1 MSLFQIIGALLGL
14 TAALAYL
21 NERHL
26 HLPIPIGVTLGGLV
40 TSVVLLLVGALGPE
54 RRWLSE
60 LLAHIDFQQMLL
72 HGLLG
77 ILLFAGA
84 LEVDLEDLMRVRIPV
99 LVLSIVSTTVSTLVV
114 GTALWELLRAMG
126 HGIPYL
132 WALLFGALISPTDPI
147 AVMGLLADAG
157 APRELSTLIT
167 GESLFND
174 GVAVVLFTIVLG
186 LVTGGEG
193 ASAGAVARLFLQE
206 AVGGMAY
213 GLALGA
219 AAYHFL
225 RRVDEPTT
233 EILITVA
240 VTTAGYALAD
250 RIGTSGPLA
259 MVVAG
264 LLVGNRGRMLAMS
277 EGTRKRLDNFWVV
290 LDQILNALLFVL
302 IGLQIL
308 VLPVRSS
315 WLLVGALTIPLLLGA
330 RLVSVWVPMRF
341 LPIRDEFGPYA
352 TRVLTWG
359 GLRGGIA
366 IALALSLP
374 RGGERPVFV
383 VVTYVVV
390 VFSIL
395 VQGLTI
401 KRVAR
406 GAGLLPLR
414 LFGSGARERDG
425 AGLTREPTERT

>member
-1 MSLFQIIGALLGL
+1 MSLFEIIGTLFAL
-14 TAALAYL
+14 TAALAYV

-40 TSVVLLLVGALGPE
+40 TSLVLLLVGALAPE
-54 RRWLSE
+54 RRWLTD
-60 LLAHIDFQQMLL
+60 LLAHIDFEQMLL
-72 HGLLG
+72 EGLLG
-77 ILLFAGA
+77 VMLFAGA
-84 LEVDLEDLMRVRIPV
+84 LEVNLEDLMKVRSPV
-99 LVLSIVSTTVSTLVV
+99 LVLSLVSTVVSTLVV
-114 GTALWELLRAMG
+114 GTAFWALLHAIH

-157 APRELSTLIT
+157 APRELSTLVT

-186 LVTGGEG
+186 LVTGGTG
-193 ASAGAVARLFLQE
+193 ASAGAAAALFLEE
-206 AVGGMAY
+206 AVGGVVY
-213 GLALGA
+213 GLALGWI
-219 AAYHFL
+219 AYHFL

-240 VTTAGYALAD
+240 MTTAGYALAD

-264 LLVGNRGRMLAMS
+264 LLVGNHGRVFAMS
-277 EGTRKRLDNFWVV
+277 DATRQRLDNFWVV

-302 IGLQIL
+302 IGLQVL
-308 VLPVRSS
+308 VLPVRAS
-315 WLLVGALTIPLLLGA
+315 WLIVGALTIPLLLGA

-341 LPIRDEFGPYA
+341 LPIRREFGPYA

-374 RGGERPVFV
+374 RGGERPVLLV
-383 VVTYVVV
+383 ATYVVV

-401 KRVAR
+401 KRVAQ
-406 GAGLLPLR
+406 GASLLPRR
-414 LFGSGARERDG
+414 LFGGEEEVAE
-425 AGLTREPTERT
+425 

>member
-1 MSLFQIIGALLGL
+1 MSLFEVIGTLLTL

-26 HLPIPIGVTLGGLV
+26 HLPTPIGVTMGGLL
-40 TSVVLLLVGALGPE
+40 TSLALLLVGALAPE
-54 RRWLSE
+54 RRWLTG
-60 LLAHIDFQQMLL
+60 LLSHIDFEQVLL
-72 HGLLG
+72 EGLLG

-84 LEVDLEDLMRVRIPV
+84 LEVDLEDLTKVRGPV
-99 LVLSIVSTTVSTLVV
+99 LILSVV
-114 GTALWELLRAMG
+114 GTALSTLIVGTAVWALLNAIGLPM
-126 HGIPYL
+126 PYL

-147 AVMGLLADAG
+147 AVMGLLSDAG
-157 APRELSTLIT
+157 ASPELSTLIT

-174 GVAVVLFTIVLG
+174 GVAVVLFAIVLG
-186 LVTGGEG
+186 LVTGGQG
-193 ASAGAVARLFLQE
+193 ASATAIARLFLEE

-213 GLALGA
+213 GLALGWV
-219 AAYHFL
+219 AYYFL

-240 VTTAGYALAD
+240 VTTAGYALAN

-264 LLVGNRGRMLAMS
+264 LLIGNRGRMFAMS
-277 EGTRKRLDNFWVV
+277 ASTQQRLENFWIV

-302 IGLQIL
+302 IGLEVL
-308 VLPVRSS
+308 VVPTRAS
-315 WLLVGALTIPLLLGA
+315 WLLAGALTIPLLLGA
-330 RLVSVWVPMRF
+330 RLLSVYLPIRF
-341 LPIRDEFGPYA
+341 LPIRKELGPYA
-352 TRVLTWG
+352 IRVLTWG

-374 RGGERPVFV
+374 PGHPRSVFLV
-383 VVTYVVV
+383 ITYVVV

-406 GAGLLPLR
+406 GASLLPERVLR
-414 LFGSGARERDG
+414 RAR
-425 AGLTREPTERT
+425 